1 MKKQSYSDLLKDPR
15 WQKKRLEI
23 MSRDK
28 FICKKCGD
36 TKTQLHVHHKEYIK
50 DTDPW
55 DYKNSFLITVCEDCH
70 KAINEVKKECPEI
83 KFDKI
88 KIYKSNHWEGGGKI
102 MFTSFPGNCFM
113 QVYDNKGNFI
123 VGFVLESEIPNIIK
137 ILKQSNYV

>member
-88 KIYKSNHWEGGGKI
+88 KIYKSNHWEVKYCLHLSPEI
-102 MFTSFPGNCFM
+102 VLCKFM
-113 QVYDNKGNFI
+113 
-123 VGFVLESEIPNIIK
+123 IIK
-137 ILKQSNYV
+137 EILLLGLF